1 MPAGSESTESEEST
15 AAADTER
22 AGSEPNSDDTA
33 AASEAASG
41 QKTTPTKTTKDG
53 ENRWAKLS
61 RENREL
67 REKLARA
74 EGRAEGAA
82 TRESTQTSQP
92 AAETIKQ
99 PEKLVEPK
107 IDDVD
112 PVTRKAKYATFDEY
126 LAAVRKYDRDSLL
139 AELKSDQSKTEQQR
153 ASEQTERI
161 IEQTVNE
168 RVEKAKKTHS
178 DYEATMKA
186 ALDLTDEFD
195 RPAFFYTKGSALDG
209 FFLDSDIGHEVMYHV
224 AKNFDQ
230 YKSIFAR
237 DKSGRYLMNPVRQ
250 LRELTK
256 IEAKIE
262 AKLESSSSS
271 SRSTAAGAEK
281 TGSSGKPVS
290 QAPRP
295 PHQTSGQGTVTAD
308 AIEQAVKESDQ
319 DTYMR
324 EQNARD
330 LARRKR
336 G

>member
-1 MPAGSESTESEEST
+1 MPAETETSTESEEST
-15 AAADTER
+15 AAADKDR
-22 AGSEPNSDDTA
+22 AGSDSKGDDTA

-41 QKTTPTKTTKDG
+41 QKTATQKTTKDG

-82 TRESTQTSQP
+82 TRESQQTSQP
-92 AAETIKQ
+92 AAETKA
-99 PEKLVEPK
+99 PELVEPK

-112 PVTRKAKYATFDEY
+112 AGGKAKYATYDDY
-126 LAAVRKYDRDSLL
+126 IKALRAYDRAVLL
-139 AELKSDQSKTEQQR
+139 KELKAETSKTEQQR
-153 ASEQTERI
+153 ATEQTERI

-168 RVEKAKKTHS
+168 RVEKAKKAHS
-178 DYEATMKA
+178 DYETTMKA
-186 ALDLTDEFD
+186 ALDLTDEFG
-195 RPAFFYTKGSALDG
+195 RPAFFYTKGSPLDG

-256 IEAKIE
+256 IEAK
-262 AKLESSSSS
+262 LESSSSG
-271 SRSTAAGAEK
+271 SRSTTTGAEK
-281 TGSSGKPVS
+281 AGSSGKPVS

-308 AIEQAVKESDQ
+308 PIEQAVKESDQ